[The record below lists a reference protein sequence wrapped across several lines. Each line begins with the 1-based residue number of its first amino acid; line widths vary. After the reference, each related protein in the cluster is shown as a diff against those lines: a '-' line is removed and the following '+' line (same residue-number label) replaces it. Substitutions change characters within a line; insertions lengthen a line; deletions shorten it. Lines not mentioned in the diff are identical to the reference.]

1 MTWDAKTRDSQT
13 WDLVIRITHWLVAGI
28 FLANFWWLEEGDDP
42 HEWAGY
48 AMMGLLLI
56 RWIWGYIGP
65 SNARFKDF
73 WPTPK
78 RVKHSLDNFA
88 AEHQVETHEARHTP
102 LAGIMVI
109 GLWLGLLV
117 VGFSGWLQ
125 ETDQFWGEEW
135 VQLLHEWSAN
145 LVMAAV
151 VIHISAVLLIQ
162 HKYRLP
168 LVRNMLTGR

>member
-1 MTWDAKTRDSQT
+1 D
-13 WDLVIRITHWLVAGI
+13 
-28 FLANFWWLEEGDDP
+28 
-42 HEWAGY
+42 
-48 AMMGLLLI
+48 
-56 RWIWGYIGP
+56 
-65 SNARFKDF
+65 
-73 WPTPK
+73 
-78 RVKHSLDNFA
+78 
-88 AEHQVETHEARHTP
+88 THEARHTP
-102 LAGIMVI
+102 LAGVMVI
-109 GLWLGLLV
+109 GLWFGLLV

-151 VIHISAVLLIQ
+151 VVHVSAVLIIQ